1 MNLFLIDFI
10 GAVIQC
16 CLCGRDE
23 MITNYADH
31 AANERTFLAWVRTGL
46 AVAAFGFLLFKLN
59 VLVDVAAGSSLPHHP
74 AEEAGAFAAIVA
86 RYAGLAMV
94 VTGITVIAR
103 SCMGFER
110 TRRAIDRKELIRIPQ
125 SRAESLLSAA
135 LVIAVAVSCLYLAV
149 I

>member
-1 MNLFLIDFI
+1 MNPFLIDFI

-16 CLCGRDE
+16 WLCGRDE
-23 MITNYADH
+23 MITNYGDH

-46 AVAAFGFLLFKLN
+46 AVAAFRFLPFKLN

-94 VTGITVIAR
+94 VTGITASREAVWALSEHAVRLIAR
-103 SCMGFER
+103 SLSGFHSPAPNHCFR
-110 TRRAIDRKELIRIPQ
+110 PR
-125 SRAESLLSAA
+125 S
-135 LVIAVAVSCLYLAV
+135 
-149 I
+149 